1 MRVVGV
7 SGDGGYGGP
16 EALRVFVLPER
27 HAGPGEVRLAVHAA
41 AVNPT
46 DTFTRAGLR
55 HELLKEFD
63 PPYVPGMDVA
73 GIVDEVGPDTDGD
86 LVVGD
91 RAMAI
96 VVPSGQHGGYS
107 DSLVLPAASVA
118 RAPAAVTLAEASTLP
133 MNGLTARKAL
143 DMLALPRG
151 ATIAVTGAAGA
162 FGGYV
167 VQLAKADG
175 LRVVADA
182 SDTDEDLVRGL
193 GADVVV
199 RRGDD
204 VAARIR
210 AAIPDGVDAV
220 ADGAIH
226 DGLVLPAIRDGGAV
240 AAVRPFAA
248 EPARGIVVHMV
259 WVREYMLAHDKL
271 DRLRQQVEDGAVT
284 LRVAATYPPERAGEA
299 HARLERGGT
308 RGRLVIEFRGE
319 PRGTDSAARGPGR

>member
-1 MRVVGV
+1 VRVVGV

-16 EALRVFVLPER
+16 EALRVFVLPDR
-27 HAGPGEVRLAVHAA
+27 HAGPGEVRLAVNAA
-41 AVNPT
+41 AINPT

-55 HELLKEFD
+55 HELLKDLD
-63 PPYVPGMDVA
+63 PPYVAGMDVA
-73 GIVDEVGPDTDGD
+73 GVVDEVGPDTESD

-96 VVPSGQHGGYS
+96 VVPRGQHGGYS
-107 DSLVLPAASVA
+107 DSLVLPAGSVV
-118 RAPAAVTLAEASTLP
+118 RAPVGVTLVAASTLP

-143 DMLALPRG
+143 DMLALPAG

-162 FGGYV
+162 FGGYL

-182 SDTDEDLVRGL
+182 SETDEELVRAL

-204 VAARIR
+204 VAVRIR
-210 AAIPDGVDAV
+210 AAVPEGVDAV
-220 ADGAIH
+220 ADGAIQH
-226 DGLVLPAIRDGGAV
+226 GLVLPAIRDGGAV

-248 EPARGIVVHMV
+248 ETERGIVIHMV
-259 WVREYMLAHDKL
+259 WVREYMLEHDKL
-271 DRLRQQVEDGAVT
+271 DRLRQQVEDGMVT
-284 LRVAATYPPERAGEA
+284 LRVADTYPPERAGEA
-299 HARLERGGT
+299 QARLERRGT

-319 PRGTDSAARGPGR
+319 P